1 MSIFE
6 ELESL
11 HSDYLLIANQIK
23 IHSNNVKEI
32 KAAISSRIE
41 SEQKQTAKRIEELEI
56 KCNGANETVRS
67 IAKIEL
73 ERLKEYVPEALPEE
87 IQACKNEIVA
97 FETALNDLRKLRKS
111 IETAIGE
118 ANDRIRKMR
127 AATIG
132 DKGYAVYDNWLSG
145 CRSTLANLCKEV

>member
-1 MSIFE
+1 MTIFE

-41 SEQKQTAKRIEELEI
+41 SEQEQKAKRIEELET

-73 ERLKEYVPEALPEE
+73 ERLKEYTPKALPEE
-87 IQACKNEIVA
+87 IQACKNEIAA
-97 FETALNDLRKLRKS
+97 FETALIDLRKLRKS
-111 IETAIGE
+111 IETAIDE
-118 ANDRIRKMR
+118 ANDKIRKMR
-127 AATIG
+127 AATLG

-145 CRSTLANLCKEV
+145 CRSTLENLCKEV

>member
-1 MSIFE
+1 MTIFE
-6 ELESL
+6 ELENL

-32 KAAISSRIE
+32 KDAISSRIE
-41 SEQKQTAKRIEELEI
+41 SEQKQTAKRIEELEN

-73 ERLKEYVPEALPEE
+73 ERLKEYTPNALPEE
-87 IQACKNEIVA
+87 IQACKDEISA

-118 ANDRIRKMR
+118 ANDRIKEIN

-132 DKGYAVYDNWLSG
+132 DSCYMVYDNWLSG

>member
-1 MSIFE
+1 MTIFE

-41 SEQKQTAKRIEELEI
+41 SEQERKAKRIEELET

-87 IQACKNEIVA
+87 MQACKNEIAA

-118 ANDRIRKMR
+118 ANDRIKEIK

-132 DKGYAVYDNWLSG
+132 DSCYMVYGNWLSG